1 MAEKDFRVQKG
12 LIVNDGD
19 ITVPS
24 AHSVFAGTFD
34 TNVAAAGVTLTAI
47 TLAADGTN
55 NNIDINITP
64 KGTGE
69 VNITKVDIDAGTI
82 DGATIATSNI
92 TVGTGK
98 TLDVSAGTLTLADGQ
113 ISADAISGDL
123 GIALDDLSVSTAS
136 ASGGGAL
143 AYNNTSGAFTYT
155 PPLNI
160 TGNAGNAAKVTVTDS
175 TASTAFPVVFHNEG
189 SAGTLLD
196 DTGAFTYNPSTGQ
209 LTQTGAASGAIGLV
223 LKNTAAPGAGS
234 NVSGQTLIFKT
245 RRNGS
250 EAGKNNDDLGLIHW
264 YGNDS
269 DGNNQSFGY
278 MKVRAVDVTSGAEKG
293 SMQFGVAT
301 SGNSGGIENVLT
313 ITGGA
318 AALSSTVVIAGNLQ
332 VDGTTTTI
340 NSTTIELDDKNIEL
354 AKGIGNDAAVTGG
367 GITLI
372 SSEGNKTFNW
382 VTTRAAWTSSENLEL
397 ASGKKLIINA
407 NDVLT
412 QTTLGS
418 TVLNSSL
425 TSVGTIA
432 TGVWNGTAI
441 SNAKIAPNLTING
454 GTIDNSVIGGSTPA
468 AGTFTNLTSNN
479 LSVDSVAVL
488 DSSSVNSQSFNCQ
501 AGNGVAKTLASY
513 SYNTYR
519 TAKFIGHIVNNST
532 HETDCFEVLVT
543 YDGSTGPAATSD
555 VHMTTYAYIS
565 SNDTPMGTLAA
576 VKSGTS
582 VALQFTNTVADFA
595 GAFSVVATQLIR
607 Q

>member
-55 NNIDINITP
+55 NDIDINITP
-64 KGTGE
+64 KGTGK
-69 VNITKVDIDAGTI
+69 VNITDVNIDAGTI

-92 TVGTGK
+92 TVGSNK
-98 TLDVSAGTLTLADGQ
+98 TLNVSAGTLVLADGQ

-196 DTGAFTYNPSTGQ
+196 DTGAFTYKPNTGQ

-234 NVSGQTLIFKT
+234 NVNGQTLRFET
-245 RRNGS
+245 RRDGS
-250 EAGKNNDDLGLIHW
+250 EAGKVNDDLGFIQW
-264 YGNDS
+264 YGNDNA
-269 DGNNQSFGY
+269 GNNQSFGY
-278 MKVRAVDVTSGAEKG
+278 MKVRAAGVTNGSESG

-301 SGNSGGIENVLT
+301 TASGSIENILT

-318 AALSSTVVIAGNLQ
+318 AAASSTVVIAGNLQ

-354 AKGIGNDAAVTGG
+354 AKGIGNDAAVTDG

-432 TGVWNGTAI
+432 TGVWNGTVI
-441 SNAKIAPNLTING
+441 TNAKIAQDLTISG
-454 GTIDNSVIGGSTPA
+454 GTINNSVIGGSTPA

-488 DSSSVNSQSFNCQ
+488 DSSSVDTQSFNCQ
-501 AGNGVAKTLASY
+501 AGSGVAKTLASY
-513 SYNTYR
+513 SYGTYR

-543 YDGSTGPAATSD
+543 YDGNSGPSATSD

-565 SNDTPMGTLAA
+565 SNDAPMGTLAA
-576 VKSGTS
+576 VKSGSS